1 MTMPE
6 LCINETN
13 EFGNNSGRGNL
24 LGIQPYMV
32 LTDYASQEAFSSRLE
47 SCMDTAARNGWLG
60 ERTIVVWPE
69 YLGTWLVALGEPA
82 NAIRSAT
89 IAAAMRFLVLRHPLA
104 FAARLLS
111 ASEKDKIVASIFRL
125 KASSMGRAY
134 QSAFSRLAAHYRVT
148 VVAGSILLPAP
159 QVVSGRV
166 IPGAGPLQNVCAVF
180 RPDGS
185 AYPVL
190 ARKAY
195 PISDEFNFVSAA
207 PQLEPPVFDTPAG
220 RLGVLVCADAW
231 YPASYRPLEAAGV
244 ELIAVPIFG
253 IGTEWDG
260 VWQGYNGGPAPADVD
275 PADIGCIT
283 EGQANRKYAL
293 AGRLC
298 RSGARCGITVC
309 ARGAVWNLEGNDCP
323 GFAIC
328 GEQVYETGRGHGG
341 MFNLWL

>member
-1 MTMPE
+1 MVFAARAKMD
-6 LCINETN
+6 IN
-13 EFGNNSGRGNL
+13 EFGVNSGRGNL
-24 LGIQPYMV
+24 LGIQPYML
-32 LTDYASQEAFSSRLE
+32 LTDYASKEAFSARL
-47 SCMDTAARNGWLG
+47 DNYLRAAALQGWLS

-69 YLGTWLVALGEPA
+69 YLGTWLVAAGEPA
-82 NAIRSAT
+82 AILRAAT
-89 IAAAMRFLVLRHPLA
+89 IAAAMRSLLLRHPLA
-104 FAARLLS
+104 FAAHFLS
-111 ASEKDKIVASIFRL
+111 AREKDKAVASIFRL
-125 KASSMGRAY
+125 KAGTMSRTY
-134 QSAFSRLAAHYRVT
+134 QSVFSGLAAHYKVT

-159 QVVSGRV
+159 RVVGGKV
-166 IPGAGPLQNVCAVF
+166 VAGAGPLQNVSAVF

-195 PISDEFNFVSAA
+195 PISDEFNFVSSA
-207 PQLEPPVFDTPAG
+207 PQLEAPVFDTPVG

-231 YPASYRPLEAAGV
+231 YPEAYQPLQAAGV

-253 IGTEWDG
+253 IGTQWDG
-260 VWQGYNGGPAPADVD
+260 VWQGYNGAPAPADVD

-293 AGRLC
+293 AGRLY

-309 ARGAVWNLEGNDCP
+309 ARGALWEMDGNDVP

-328 GEQVYETGRGHGG
+328 GNQVYETSRGRGG